1 MNITVY
7 LVLTHQVTAV
17 HKANIM
23 KVGDGLFLKCCQ
35 EVAELYP
42 EVFDDCDRLML
53 FDPCLKIE
61 IM

>member
-1 MNITVY
+1 M
-7 LVLTHQVTAV
+7 

-42 EVFDDCDRLML
+42 EVFDDYDRWMF
-53 FDPCLKIE
+53 FDPFLTIE

>member
-1 MNITVY
+1 M
-7 LVLTHQVTAV
+7 TAV

-42 EVFDDCDRLML
+42 EVFDDYDRLML
-53 FDPCLKIE
+53 FDPCLRIE